1 MKHELEIKTKTLHQP
16 QNHGRRDS
24 HHHHR
29 NVPPGWGL
37 LTPPQR
43 EIDTQKQCERTQGRL
58 KLYTHIPSA
67 HKKYHRGDRG
77 SRHPRGSHRAYS
89 HPPAHL
95 GRGCAR
101 AGPSWASGGLEPA
114 RASGGAQASHR
125 ACGSTRSRRPPGCDT
140 GCPYQSHPH
149 TCSGPGPGLGGGPR

>member
-1 MKHELEIKTKTLHQP
+1 MNLKLKLKLKHQP

-29 NVPPGWGL
+29 DVPPRWGL

-43 EIDTQKQCERTQGRL
+43 EIDTQKQRERTQGRL

-77 SRHPRGSHRAYS
+77 SRHPHGSHRAYS
-89 HPPAHL
+89 HPPTRL
-95 GRGCAR
+95 CRGCAR

-114 RASGGAQASHR
+114 RASGGARASHR
-125 ACGSTRSRRPPGCDT
+125 ACGSTWSRRPPGCDT

-149 TCSGPGPGLGGGPR
+149 TCSGPGPGGGPR

>member
-1 MKHELEIKTKTLHQP
+1 MNLKLKLKLKHQP

-29 NVPPGWGL
+29 DVPPRWGL

-43 EIDTQKQCERTQGRL
+43 EIDTQKQRERTQGRL

-77 SRHPRGSHRAYS
+77 SRHPHGSHRAYS
-89 HPPAHL
+89 HPPTRL
-95 GRGCAR
+95 CRGCAR
-101 AGPSWASGGLEPA
+101 AGPSWASGGLEGINK
-114 RASGGAQASHR
+114 S
-125 ACGSTRSRRPPGCDT
+125 
-140 GCPYQSHPH
+140 
-149 TCSGPGPGLGGGPR
+149 PRG